1 MRIVKISE
9 VLTRVGEQIS
19 AVSGVVEAV
28 YKAKTGEGQYG
39 AWSLQDG
46 VLKDDSGKIT
56 VTFANFS
63 DMSRLKG
70 SQVTISA
77 KQGDKGL
84 SGLIV
89 KENEHNGKKYIK
101 LHVTGSAMID
111 SGTTPISDDT
121 PSINRVVTPPVIPD
135 DADAEERAA
144 LELLAK
150 KKAEKEA
157 LRLQEDARIKA
168 QESSMV
174 QKLGKSS
181 VNAKSRIVQISNLY
195 NYAVRSAVW
204 ALEKE
209 DIKMSELPAS
219 VATLFIAFRDD
230 GLTDSMPLELMGEA
244 KAEEVDDLDMSPSP
258 AYVQPDPVKEEVDQ
272 EPRTWREVKVNNRAL
287 GEMEHAELEFLFNTF
302 KPKFDPKIN
311 NYNMQDLYIKNAL
324 LSWKKEQ
331 P

>member
-9 VLTRVGEQIS
+9 VLTRIGEQIS
-19 AVSGVVEAV
+19 AVSGVIEAV
-28 YKAKTGEGQYG
+28 YNPKTGSGQYG
-39 AWSLQDG
+39 PWSLQDA

-56 VTFANFS
+56 VTFASFN
-63 DMSRLKG
+63 DMKRLKG
-70 SQVTISA
+70 LQITISA

-101 LHVTGSAMID
+101 LHITGSALID

-121 PSINRVVTPPVIPD
+121 PSINKVVAAPVIPD
-135 DADAEERAA
+135 DADPEERAA

-157 LRLQEDARIKA
+157 LRLQEEARIKA
-168 QESSMV
+168 QSNSMV
-174 QKLGKSS
+174 QKSGKTSLS
-181 VNAKSRIVQISNLY
+181 AKGRIVQISNLY

-209 DIKMSELPAS
+209 DMKMSELPAS

-230 GLTDSMPLELMGEA
+230 GLTDSMPLELIGEE
-244 KAEEVDDLDMSPSP
+244 KKEESDGLDMSPSP
-258 AYVQPDPVKEEVDQ
+258 LYIQPDPVKEEVDQ
-272 EPRTWREVKVNNRAL
+272 EPRTWKEVKVDNRAL

-331 P
+331 L